1 MTTYKFKRNHETIL
15 ATGQSEAQ
23 VRKRLDLC
31 FHPEAHSFFHVNSS
45 HAIQHYLDFI
55 GTSIVHRTKFFMSLD
70 RVSRTN
76 KPLNIWL
83 L

>member
-1 MTTYKFKRNHETIL
+1 MKTYKFKRNKELIK

-31 FHPEAHSFFHVNSS
+31 FRAEAHSFFQVGSS
-45 HAIQHYLDFI
+45 NTIQHYLDFI
-55 GTSIVHRTKFFMSLD
+55 GTSIVHRTRFFMCFD
-70 RVSRTN
+70 KVSRTN